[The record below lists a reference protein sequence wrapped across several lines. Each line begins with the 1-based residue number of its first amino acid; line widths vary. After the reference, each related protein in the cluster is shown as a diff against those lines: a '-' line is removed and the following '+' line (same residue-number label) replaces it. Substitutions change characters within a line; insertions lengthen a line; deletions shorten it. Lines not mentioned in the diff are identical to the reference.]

1 MIFKIKIKNKR
12 KKNDY
17 QIYIWIEQHKDFEE
31 EITQLF
37 RFFKNDIEISRVRK
51 YRNYYK
57 VTSKNPSILLS
68 LLSTINDL
76 IPEIYFINE
85 S

>member
-1 MIFKIKIKNKR
+1 MIFKIKIKKKR
-12 KKNDY
+12 KTSDY
-17 QIYIWIEQHKDFEE
+17 QIYIWIERHKDFEE

-37 RFFKNDIEISRVRK
+37 KFFKDEIEVSRVKK

-68 LLSTINDL
+68 LISTINDL
-76 IPEIYFINE
+76 IPEIYFIKEN
-85 S
+85 